1 MKLRM
6 KKWVRVV
13 ITLIVIHIS
22 FFIWKQTGRLGEVA
36 QKDTIYLLLTIASW
50 IYLTV
55 GQAMIYSSIWDNKK
69 RPQGDSEV
77 K

>member
-22 FFIWKQTGRLGEVA
+22 FFIWKQTGRLGEIA
-36 QKDTIYLLLTIASW
+36 QKDVFYLILCIASW
-50 IYLTV
+50 IYLTI
-55 GQAMIYSSIWDNKK
+55 GQALIYGVLWEK
-69 RPQGDSEV
+69 
-77 K
+77 